1 MPVHRHILRFDN
13 YGQILIVFS
22 EMFYIMKFNYIT
34 NAGKVIKFN
43 IFNSQL
49 KKIAHVGIY
58 SENHQ

>member
-1 MPVHRHILRFDN
+1 MPVHQHILRFDN

-49 KKIAHVGIY
+49 NKIAHVGIY